1 MKSKAVGL
9 LVLVLH
15 IAALAGFSL
24 MQGCTTG
31 ECPIPWL
38 NWPYSAPPEEP
49 LMFPA
54 DELEAPMLPPVDIDE
69 GPGLSGAP
77 YGGDVQTYTVRKGDT
92 LSAIAS
98 RYGIRWKEL
107 AAFNHLD
114 NPNRLRVGQEI
125 QIPGGAGLPAPA
137 APAPSRSSAPVAPG
151 STYEIQKGD
160 TLSGIAR
167 RSGVTVAE
175 LKAANGMTGSRIIAG
190 RSLVIP
196 SGGTVPEARPERPEP
211 ARTVSDQPE
220 PAPLAGLDEEPAPA
234 VPEAAPEPEPAA
246 AAPVYTHVLYP
257 GETLD
262 DVARQHGSSR
272 SEIMSLNNISDP
284 DNVKPGTKLLI
295 PMPE

>member
-31 ECPIPWL
+31 ESPIPWL
-38 NWPYSAPPEEP
+38 NWPYSSPPEEP

-54 DELEAPMLPPVDIDE
+54 DDLDAPMLPPVEIDE
-69 GPGLSGAP
+69 GPDVSVTP

-98 RYGIRWKEL
+98 RYGTNWKEL
-107 AAFNHLD
+107 AAFNNLSD
-114 NPNRLRVGQEI
+114 PNRLRVGQEI
-125 QIPGGAGLPAPA
+125 RIPGGLSAPAGASYSAPSSSRPA
-137 APAPSRSSAPVAPG
+137 APVSPG
-151 STYEIQKGD
+151 STYVIQKGD

-175 LKAANGMTGSRIIAG
+175 LKAANGLSGSRIIAG
-190 RSLVIP
+190 KSLTIP
-196 SGGTVPEARPERPEP
+196 RGGTVPQARPERSVSRSEPE
-211 ARTVSDQPE
+211 PE
-220 PAPLAGLDEEPAPA
+220 PAPLAGLDEQLS
-234 VPEAAPEPEPAA
+234 VPEAAPQPEPAA

-257 GETLD
+257 GETLA
-262 DVARQHGSSR
+262 DVARQHGSSK
-272 SEIMSLNNISDP
+272 SEIMALNNISDP